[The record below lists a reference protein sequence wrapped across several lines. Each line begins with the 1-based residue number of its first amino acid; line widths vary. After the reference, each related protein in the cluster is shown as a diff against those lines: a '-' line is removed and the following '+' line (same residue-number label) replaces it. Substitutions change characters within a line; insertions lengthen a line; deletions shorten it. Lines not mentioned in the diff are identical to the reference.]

1 MTRLISNRTIFLWLS
16 ISLAVIGVGLI
27 VLLMLQYGPRK
38 PQASVPEDALARFQ
52 PTHTRAATPTP
63 QPEPTSINPTQ
74 TVEPSPTPTFTPSP
88 TPTPEWMTYDGIDF
102 RNQEIETL
110 ISMNCEGDQVYLNP
124 FRIRPYTP
132 ELFESGAFY
141 YNLAFSMAWE
151 HLGFYGL
158 WIHSGQSPD
167 FGDLPAYPLQ
177 LYLENDESGYRRSP
191 SDFNAHLQSCL
202 FGSELRLRQGDNLSL
217 SEVVAAVRIP
227 AVEVDEVSRHPMDL
241 VPFLAENYPDSG
253 FDRMETPGL
262 LFYFC
267 GRQLSGEA
275 YHNNHDYWTQ
285 SRIIIGFI
293 PISEN

>member
-1 MTRLISNRTIFLWLS
+1 MKRLIVNRTIFLWLS
-16 ISLAVIGVGLI
+16 IALAVISIGLI
-27 VLLMLQYGPRK
+27 LLLVLQYGPRK
-38 PQASVPEDALARFQ
+38 PQANVPEDTLARFE
-52 PTHTRAATPTP
+52 PTHTQTATPTP

-74 TVEPSPTPTFTPSP
+74 SVESSPTPTFTPSP
-88 TPTPEWMTYDGIDF
+88 TPTPEWMTYDGIDL
-102 RNQEIETL
+102 RDQEIETL
-110 ISMNCEGDQVYLNP
+110 ISMNCGDDQVYLHP
-124 FRIRPYTP
+124 FRVTPYTP

-141 YNLAFSMAWE
+141 YNLDFSMAWE

-177 LYLENDESGYRRSP
+177 IYLENDESGYRRSP
-191 SDFNAHLQSCL
+191 SDFNALLQSCL

-227 AVEVDEVSRHPMDL
+227 AAEVDEVSRHPMDL
-241 VPFLAENYPDSG
+241 VPYLAENYPDSG
-253 FDRMETPGL
+253 FDQMETPGL

-275 YHNNHDYWTQ
+275 YDNNHDYWTQ
-285 SRIIIGFI
+285 SRIIIGFM
-293 PISEN
+293 PISGN